1 MYGVPEQL
9 DLTPFI
15 GTTLDYI
22 GVGKFQIN
30 FVFSGNPWKET
41 DRTIAA
47 EGYWE
52 MRDSQSVVI
61 DKATENDDRDAYRIH
76 RLLSRTVTG
85 TKVNPPESFTLTFD
99 NGWTLTFVDDSSHYE
114 TCHVSVGDQEIHI

>member
-22 GVGKFQIN
+22 GVAKYQVH
-30 FVFSGNPWKET
+30 FVFGGDPWTEKNRGVT
-41 DRTIAA
+41 TQ
-47 EGYWE
+47 GYWE

-61 DKATENDDRDAYRIH
+61 DKATENDDREAFRIH
-76 RLLSRTVTG
+76 RLLSHRVTEI
-85 TKVNPPESFTLTFD
+85 KVSPPESFTLVFD
-99 NGWTLTFVDDSSHYE
+99 NGWMLTFVDDSSQYE
-114 TCHVSVGDQEIHI
+114 SCHIQVGDREIHI

>member
-1 MYGVPEQL
+1 MYGIPEKL

-22 GVGKFQIN
+22 GLGKYQIH
-30 FVFSGNPWKET
+30 FVFSGDPRKEK
-41 DRTIAA
+41 DRVVMA

-61 DKATENDDRDAYRIH
+61 DKATDNDDRDNYKIH
-76 RLLSRTVTG
+76 RLLSLTVAG
-85 TKVNPPESFTLTFD
+85 TKISPPESFTLVFN
-99 NGWTLTFVDDSSHYE
+99 NGWTLTFVDDSSQYE
-114 TCHVSVGDQEIHI
+114 TCHIYFGDSEIHI